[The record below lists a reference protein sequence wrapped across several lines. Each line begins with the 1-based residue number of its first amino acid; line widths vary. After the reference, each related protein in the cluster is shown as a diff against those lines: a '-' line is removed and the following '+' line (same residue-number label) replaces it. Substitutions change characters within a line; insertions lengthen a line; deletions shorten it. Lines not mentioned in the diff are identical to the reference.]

1 MRQFPEI
8 QVIAADAG
16 YKTPWI
22 AKRII
27 DDGGIPSM
35 SYKRPM
41 TKQQKYDYVYDE
53 YYDCII
59 CPLNEVL

>member
-1 MRQFPEI
+1 
-8 QVIAADAG
+8 
-16 YKTPWI
+16 
-22 AKRII
+22 
-27 DDGGIPSM
+27 M

-59 CPLNEVL
+59 CPSNEVL